1 MAKVLGIGNSLVDIL
16 IRLKS
21 DETLKKFSLP
31 KGSMQLVEI
40 SKSNKILSETTNLKR
55 QQSSGGSAAN
65 TINGLANLG
74 VKTGFI
80 GKIGN
85 DDFGEFFKADMQI
98 KGIEPKLFFGSKET
112 GRATGLI
119 SPDSE
124 RTFATYLGSSIE
136 LSDNDLTSKL
146 FEGYDYFHI
155 EGYLLQNHKLIE
167 KALIYAKENN
177 LIVSLDFASFN
188 VVEENLEFLK
198 KIVEKYVDIVFANED
213 EAKAFTG
220 ESPEKAL
227 DIISD
232 MCDIAIVK
240 IGNKGSLIKRNN
252 KVYKVGIIKA
262 NRLDTT
268 GAGDLYA
275 AGFLFG
281 LINNLSMSKCGEI
294 GSILSGKVI
303 EVVGAKMNADIWKE
317 IKTELSAKLLI

>member
-1 MAKVLGIGNSLVDIL
+1 MAKVLGIGNALVDIL
-16 IRLKS
+16 IRLES
-21 DETLKKFSLP
+21 DEILKKFSLP
-31 KGSMQLVEI
+31 RGSMQLVDI
-40 SKSNKILSETTNLKR
+40 SQSNKILKETPSLKR

-74 VKTGFI
+74 VKTGFV

-85 DDFGEFFKADMQI
+85 DEFGEFFKADMQI
-98 KGIEPKLFFGSKET
+98 KGIEPKLFFGNKET

-136 LSDNDLTSKL
+136 LSDKDLTSKL

-167 KALIYAKENN
+167 QALMYAKENN
-177 LIVSLDFASFN
+177 LIISLDFASFN

-198 KIVEKYVDIVFANED
+198 KITKKYVDVVFANED
-213 EAKAFTG
+213 EARAFTG

-227 DIISD
+227 DIISN
-232 MCDIAIVK
+232 MCDIAVVK
-240 IGNKGSLIKRNN
+240 IGDKGSLIKRNN

-281 LINNLSMSKCGEI
+281 LLNNLSMDKCGEI
-294 GSILSGKVI
+294 GSVLSGKVI

-317 IKTELSAKLLI
+317 IKTELNAKLLI

>member
-1 MAKVLGIGNSLVDIL
+1 MTKVLGIGNALVDIL

-21 DETLKKFSLP
+21 DETLKNFSLP
-31 KGSMQLVEI
+31 RGSMQLVDI
-40 SKSNKILSETTNLKR
+40 SQSNKILKETPNLKR

-80 GKIGN
+80 GKIG
-85 DDFGEFFKADMQI
+85 DDEFGEFFKSDMQT
-98 KGIEPKLFFGSKET
+98 KGVEQKLFFGSKET
-112 GRATGLI
+112 GRAIGLI

-136 LSDNDLTSKL
+136 LSDKDLTSKL

-167 KALIYAKENN
+167 QALIYAKENK

-198 KIVEKYVDIVFANED
+198 KITKKYVDVVFANED
-213 EAKAFTG
+213 EARAFTG

-232 MCDIAIVK
+232 MCDIAVVK
-240 IGNKGSLIKRNN
+240 TGIKGSLIKRNN

-262 NRLDTT
+262 TRLDTT

-281 LINNLSMSKCGEI
+281 LINNLPMDKCGEI

-303 EVVGAKMNADIWKE
+303 EVVGAKMNADVWKE